1 MIVRRIAM
9 HHGLSSR
16 KTGVF
21 LEAVVVLAA
30 LLFTGACYAT
40 VGFQQVTIPDR
51 NGKSM
56 QAGIWYPSNVQT
68 AAHPIGMFSQD
79 VALNVPISGQGLP
92 LILISHGTGGSL
104 TSHLDTAQALAR
116 AGMVVLAI
124 THIGDNSQDQS
135 YVGNRVDLI
144 DRPRQIKVALDWVL
158 SSWPGSLNL
167 NPKRIGIFGFSLGGF
182 TSLVLLGGTP
192 ELNRMAQLCESN
204 PNAPECAFIK
214 KANGDQLN
222 PSAEIPAW
230 AHDSRVKAAVIAAPA
245 AGYLF
250 GPGDLREVSAPIQLW
265 RAENDS
271 WAPDAWNGAIVRDN
285 LKVHPDTRVVQGA
298 DHFVFLAPCSESLAA
313 VAPQICQDRTG
324 FDRSAFHRAFNQ
336 SVVDFFST
344 RLRDR

>member
-1 MIVRRIAM
+1 M
-9 HHGLSSR
+9 HHGLTSR
-16 KTGVF
+16 NTGVF
-21 LEAVVVLAA
+21 VWGTLVLAG
-30 LLFTGACYAT
+30 LLFTATCFAT

-56 QAGIWYPSNVQT
+56 QAGVWYPSNVQT
-68 AAHPIGMFSQD
+68 SPHPLGMFSQD
-79 VALNVPISGQGLP
+79 VALNVPIAGQGLP

-104 TSHLDTAQALAR
+104 SSHLDTAQALAR
-116 AGMVVLAI
+116 AGMVVIAI

-135 YVGNRVDLI
+135 YVGNRVDLT
-144 DRPRQIKVALDWVL
+144 DRPRQIKVALDWAL
-158 SSWPGSLNL
+158 TSWPGNMNL
-167 NPKRIGIFGFSLGGF
+167 NPRRVGVFGFSLGAF

-204 PNAPECAFIK
+204 PNAPECAFIQK
-214 KANGDQLN
+214 THGDQLN
-222 PSAEIPAW
+222 PSTEIPAW
-230 AHDSRVKAAVIAAPA
+230 THDGRIKAAVIAAPT

-250 GPGDLREVSAPIQLW
+250 GPGALREVNAPIQVW
-265 RAENDS
+265 RAEDDS

-285 LKVHPDTRVVQGA
+285 LKVHPDAHLVQGA

-313 VAPQICQDRTG
+313 VAPQICQDPAG
-324 FDRSAFHRAFNQ
+324 FDRAAFHRAFNR